1 MGSSSKRQQTMAKR
15 TREQIVKERRAEKLE
30 KRLEKRQA
38 AARGENPVDS
48 PFSTPTVDADGSV
61 SELPSDPSGGYSGCR
76 SNGSHSTWAPNR
88 RPSQSTRSRP
98 T

>member
-1 MGSSSKRQQTMAKR
+1 M
-15 TREQIVKERRAEKLE
+15 KERRAEKLE

-61 SELPSDPSGGYSGCR
+61 SELPSDPSGGS
-76 SNGSHSTWAPNR
+76 SLET
-88 RPSQSTRSRP
+88 
-98 T
+98 

>member
-1 MGSSSKRQQTMAKR
+1 MWLEANLPGTCVTSIGRKGFMGSSSKRQQTMAKR

-61 SELPSDPSGGYSGCR
+61 SELPSDPSGGS
-76 SNGSHSTWAPNR
+76 SLET
-88 RPSQSTRSRP
+88 
-98 T
+98 